1 MEASEV
7 SHKADG
13 NGRQQEH
20 HSSNGGEDR
29 VRHGHT
35 EHPQSGITRRDVGG
49 AVTAVA
55 ERLAIGKEEN
65 KESQVEAEQQNG
77 SEQSR
82 QHRSK
87 EPSAGYMKYISYNA

>member
-35 EHPQSGITRRDVGG
+35 EHPQSGITG
-49 AVTAVA
+49 
-55 ERLAIGKEEN
+55 
-65 KESQVEAEQQNG
+65 
-77 SEQSR
+77 
-82 QHRSK
+82 
-87 EPSAGYMKYISYNA
+87 

>member
-7 SHKADG
+7 SHKANG

-29 VRHGHT
+29 VRHSRT
-35 EHPQSGITRRDVGG
+35 EHPQSGITGRDVGG

-65 KESQVEAEQQNG
+65 EEDEVVEEQQNC
-77 SEQSR
+77 SSQSR
-82 QHRSK
+82 QQCGK
-87 EPSAGYMKYISYNA
+87 EPTV